1 MRFRVFALSALV
13 LCSAYQGAHAV
24 GAFGSWW
31 QMDENSADGFGF
43 GLRHK
48 ITFTPLIGI
57 EGRASWISFSDVLP
71 SSGGVNPPADD
82 SADVIPLEAMGV
94 VSLGL
99 FYGGVGVGYYMF
111 DAETVS
117 LSDEVGWFGLV
128 GVELG
133 LGPVKVFA
141 DVKWTQVETG
151 VEGNSQTYSADGPGA
166 NVGVDFGL

>member
-1 MRFRVFALSALV
+1 MKRFLVFALAALA

-48 ITFTPLIGI
+48 ITFTPLLGI
-57 EGRASWISFSDVLP
+57 EGRASWISFSDVFP
-71 SSGGVNPPADD
+71 VSIPNPPEDNG
-82 SADVIPLEAMGV
+82 ADVIPLEAMGV

-111 DAETVS
+111 DAETTS
-117 LSDEVGWFGLV
+117 LSDEVGWFGLL

-133 LGPVKVFA
+133 LGPVKAFA
-141 DVKWTQVETG
+141 DVKWTQVETN
-151 VEGNSQTYSADGPGA
+151 VEGNSQTFNADGPGVT
-166 NVGVDFGL
+166 VGVEFGL